1 MEISLKMTRSTF
13 GKYIFYFCLFLII
26 FLLDRIS
33 KIYIL
38 SMSNEE
44 TLNIYVND
52 FLSIILIW
60 NTGIGFGLFSSSQ
73 EIFYNIITVV
83 ISFINILIIFLI
95 ITSDRLRS
103 FFYVIILGGSAGN
116 LFDRLYYSAVPDF
129 IDLNYRGF
137 HWFVFNV
144 ADIFISLG
152 IICLII
158 RELLEYKK
166 KNV

>member
-1 MEISLKMTRSTF
+1 MMSSKKSKF
-13 GKYIFYFCLFLII
+13 FFYFLI
-26 FLLDRIS
+26 FLVIFFLDRLS

-38 SMSNEE
+38 NLASGED
-44 TLNIYVND
+44 LNIYINNY
-52 FLSIILIW
+52 LNIILIW
-60 NTGIGFGLFSSSQ
+60 NSGIGFGLFSSEQST
-73 EIFYNIITVV
+73 IYNAITTII
-83 ISFINILIIFLI
+83 ILINILIFYLI
-95 ITSDRLRS
+95 IISDSIRS
-103 FFYVIILGGSAGN
+103 LFYILVFGGSLGN

>member
-1 MEISLKMTRSTF
+1 MTRSTY
-13 GKYIFYFCLFLII
+13 GKYIIYFCLFLII

-38 SMSNEE
+38 SISNEE
-44 TLNIYVND
+44 TLNIYIND

-73 EIFYNIITVV
+73 EIFYNFITAV
-83 ISFINILIIFLI
+83 ISFINILIIYLI
-95 ITSDRLRS
+95 ITSDRLSS

-129 IDLNYRGF
+129 IDLNYKGF